1 MEKSSAM
8 FGRVEWITP
17 ERAKELRENAVTN
30 RTLKS
35 KNLERIKRAIVTGK
49 FVPTHQGIAIDSE
62 GHMFDGNH
70 RCQAVIDTGIST
82 RMFVVY
88 NAPNVIPIDSGT
100 GRSEKDQLYMAG
112 VIEKGSTEWKTLCI
126 PLINFILRR
135 NCSDKEFS
143 SLSAV
148 DKHEAYLSMKDLIDD
163 TLECVY
169 QGGNSRSSAILYT
182 MACALNAGVSKE
194 VVGTWHKIVCTG
206 DFYDPDEK
214 TLLAGRTVLLFKSYL
229 SENIT
234 WGITERAE
242 KTNLLIK
249 KGMSSI
255 DYFSRKESVSRIYG
269 SWIYPEIKIK
279 I

>member
-1 MEKSSAM
+1 MENSSTM

-17 ERAKELRENAVTN
+17 ERARELRANAVTN
-30 RTLKS
+30 RTIKT
-35 KNLERIKRAIVTGK
+35 KNLEKIKRAIVTGK

-82 RMFVVY
+82 KMFVVY

-112 VIEKGSTEWKTLCI
+112 VIEKGSTEWKTLCM
-126 PLINFILRR
+126 PLVNFILMR
-135 NCSDKEFS
+135 NYSVKEFS

-148 DKHEAYLSMKDLIDD
+148 DKHEAYVSMKDLIDD

-169 QGGNSRSSAILYT
+169 QGNCYRSSTILYT

-194 VVGTWHKIVCTG
+194 VVSAWHRILCTG

-214 TLLAGRTVLLFKSYL
+214 TCLAGRTVLLYKAYL
-229 SENIT
+229 SDNT
-234 WGITERAE
+234 SWGIRERTERIN
-242 KTNLLIK
+242 TIIK

-255 DYFSRKESVSRIYG
+255 DYYSKKVSVTKIYG